1 MSLAHRRSQVER
13 LAKEIATLEEKL
25 ADAHGRS
32 SRSRL
37 AALRAT
43 GSISRSTSS
52 NTAGTKLREARR
64 HEEAAVGFDTKA
76 AEITRQIAAKRKSL
90 VAAQRDLGNAEA
102 SDRQKL
108 QTAAE
113 RQRSQDLQRIAELER
128 ARREAP
134 TPFRSSTG
142 GRSLQEPKR
151 DADAFE
157 YDVCL
162 SFASEQRPYVEMV
175 ARGLKAAGLRC
186 FYDEDETVKLWGKN
200 LTEELDRIYRIASRY
215 CVMFISADY
224 AQKAWTRLE
233 RRLAL
238 ARALGEEGEYVLPAR
253 FDDTELPGLPP
264 TTAYLDLNDTASA
277 TLVEFIVEKVGSSQ
291 GETGE

>member
-1 MSLAHRRSQVER
+1 MAHRRSQVER

-90 VAAQRDLGNAEA
+90 VAAQRELGNAES
-102 SDRQKL
+102 SDRKKL
-108 QTAAE
+108 HAAAE
-113 RQRSQDLQRIAELER
+113 RQRRDDLQRIAELER
-128 ARREAP
+128 ARRADPAP
-134 TPFRSSTG
+134 FGPPTVR
-142 GRSLQEPKR
+142 RSLQEPKH
-151 DADAFE
+151 DAGVFE

-162 SFASEQRPYVEMV
+162 SFAGEQRPYVEMV
-175 ARGLKAAGLRC
+175 ARGLKAAGVRY

-200 LTEELDRIYRIASRY
+200 LPEEFDRIYRIASR
-215 CVMFISADY
+215 
-224 AQKAWTRLE
+224 
-233 RRLAL
+233 
-238 ARALGEEGEYVLPAR
+238 
-253 FDDTELPGLPP
+253 
-264 TTAYLDLNDTASA
+264 
-277 TLVEFIVEKVGSSQ
+277 
-291 GETGE
+291 